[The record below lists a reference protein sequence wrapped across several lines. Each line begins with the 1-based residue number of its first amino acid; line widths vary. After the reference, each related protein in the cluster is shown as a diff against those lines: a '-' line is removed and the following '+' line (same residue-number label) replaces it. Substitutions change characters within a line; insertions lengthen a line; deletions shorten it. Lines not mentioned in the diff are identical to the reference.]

1 MATLA
6 SSLVEDVPRLIKVE
20 VVKEPSIE
28 AKVKNFIISMPK
40 PCCMDLI
47 VEFLTENRLPND
59 VKEAERVQ
67 RVSARFWLFGDHR
80 LHRRSFGGPFL
91 LCLYPSKIDE
101 ILTELHEGVYSSHV
115 GGRSLAHRAMTQGFW
130 SPKMLKDVA

>member
-59 VKEAERVQ
+59 VKKPRGCKE
-67 RVSARFWLFGDHR
+67 
-80 LHRRSFGGPFL
+80 FL
-91 LCLYPSKIDE
+91 LGFG
-101 ILTELHEGVYSSHV
+101 ILGIIGYIEDLLGVLSYCASI
-115 GGRSLAHRAMTQGFW
+115 LAKLMK
-130 SPKMLKDVA
+130 S